1 MKNNVLCLLTGLL
14 VAASLHAQTLTEEK
28 LKIICDEVDT
38 AFRYGMKAGENLDAD
53 MLSENVDDNL
63 NAGHIIN
70 GVFFGSFEPIL
81 QRVTSNMQDLYSLQY
96 EIDEKRITV
105 LSEDAA
111 ILAVS
116 GKTKAEST
124 SGQEFST
131 PFAWTFIY
139 RKTGD
144 QWKVIHSHQSNPR

>member
-1 MKNNVLCLLTGLL
+1 MKKIALCFLAGLMI
-14 VAASLHAQTLTEEK
+14 AASLHAQALSEEETK
-28 LKIICDEVDT
+28 MILDEVNA
-38 AFRYGMKAGENLDAD
+38 AFKDGQKAGENLDAD
-53 MLSENVDDNL
+53 LLSERIDDSL

-70 GVFFGSFEPIL
+70 GVFFSSFDPIME
-81 QRVTSNMQDLYSLQY
+81 RVTSNMQGLNSLQY
-96 EIDEKRITV
+96 VINDKKITV
-105 LSEDAA
+105 LSKDAA

-116 GKTKAEST
+116 GRTKAEST

>member
-1 MKNNVLCLLTGLL
+1 
-14 VAASLHAQTLTEEK
+14 
-28 LKIICDEVDT
+28 
-38 AFRYGMKAGENLDAD
+38 
-53 MLSENVDDNL
+53 
-63 NAGHIIN
+63 
-70 GVFFGSFEPIL
+70 
-81 QRVTSNMQDLYSLQY
+81 MQDLYSLQY